1 MRNCHSF
8 VVYSKPFYTSVFG
21 YKMCLRSNVYYAE
34 GDEHLGVFLHLMR
47 GENDDCL
54 TWPWG
59 GSITLTIVNQR
70 EGIIREHFSETID
83 SITGL
88 AAFDRP
94 YEERN
99 MRGFGFQE
107 FIRVNSLYTGGF
119 LEAGNDTLIIKADV
133 KCSGE

>member
-34 GDEHLGVFLHLMR
+34 GEFMFHDQENSERFTIAGDEHLGVFLHLMR

-54 TWPWG
+54 SWPWG

-70 EGIIREHFSETID
+70 EGIIR
-83 SITGL
+83 
-88 AAFDRP
+88 
-94 YEERN
+94 
-99 MRGFGFQE
+99 
-107 FIRVNSLYTGGF
+107 
-119 LEAGNDTLIIKADV
+119 
-133 KCSGE
+133 